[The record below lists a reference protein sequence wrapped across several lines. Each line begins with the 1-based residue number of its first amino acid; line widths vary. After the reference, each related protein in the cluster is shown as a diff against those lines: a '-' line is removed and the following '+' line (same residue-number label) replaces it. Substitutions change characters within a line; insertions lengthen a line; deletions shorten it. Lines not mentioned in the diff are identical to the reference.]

1 MCYGHPDHCFALQV
15 TVISVVDCPVR
26 YDSFRRGVVA
36 VPSDR
41 TGIITMPSCEEA
53 IRLAQYAKYSGWSP
67 ITGVISSDC
76 FEQQFSQPLPVTFG
90 RIPPEIEHVSLAG
103 IHTVR
108 TIEDILQGK
117 VNSGFGIIFAMF
129 TRLTVD
135 INDVLRLVRLSC
147 ANCQHRMYPCSN
159 EQNLGGYHKDE
170 TPQSSLFTCITPE
183 CPLSGQRFDPIDSEH
198 LLIYFWMCQPGYDQP
213 NPYLNVLACERPN
226 PFEVYSSL

>member
-1 MCYGHPDHCFALQV
+1 MNTAITATSDEGMTNQRVVQKCEITLIDESCSRFPMILWNEDSIMYALKYWKPKV

-90 RIPPEIEHVSLAG
+90 RIPPEV
-103 IHTVR
+103 
-108 TIEDILQGK
+108 D
-117 VNSGFGIIFAMF
+117 NS
-129 TRLTVD
+129 
-135 INDVLRLVRLSC
+135 S
-147 ANCQHRMYPCSN
+147 
-159 EQNLGGYHKDE
+159 
-170 TPQSSLFTCITPE
+170 
-183 CPLSGQRFDPIDSEH
+183 
-198 LLIYFWMCQPGYDQP
+198 
-213 NPYLNVLACERPN
+213 
-226 PFEVYSSL
+226 